1 VRSHG
6 PVSFPCNLHPLP
18 ASHFPVSKLLCT
30 SPLCLPH
37 LLFLSCP
44 RVLDYSVR
52 NQPIRPFLPCPVP
65 RVPAFPSVGPEY
77 SIRAPLPSPWPPAN
91 QHTACKYRISTSSV
105 RQLKEAPSST
115 SSRDWIETFCC
126 AGRFLSFPVDWP
138 ILPPV
143 CCPSDTRAN
152 ALAELV
158 RVPFL
163 DSSLTDLCPQPRQT
177 VDIAL

>member
-77 SIRAPLPSPWPPAN
+77 FIRAPLPSPSALRINVPRANTVFLQGQSVSLRRLRHRHHPAIGS
-91 QHTACKYRISTSSV
+91 K
-105 RQLKEAPSST
+105 PSAALDAFKL
-115 SSRDWIETFCC
+115 SSRLANTS
-126 AGRFLSFPVDWP
+126 AGL
-138 ILPPV
+138 LPK
-143 CCPSDTRAN
+143 
-152 ALAELV
+152 
-158 RVPFL
+158 
-163 DSSLTDLCPQPRQT
+163 
-177 VDIAL
+177 